1 VRREAVV
8 DTNAVIYY
16 VVEDSAMHEEAE
28 TLLDSL
34 DVWHMPTVVIH
45 ELVWFFKKAAPE
57 EGDGVLRALPEYE
70 KAVIH
75 CEDAA
80 TLRGAVGAGLT
91 HYNDSVVILTAK
103 KLGIPPR
110 HLRRTDDKEGES
122 IRRLRLETP
131 RQPSLRLGQ
140 YMS

>member
-1 VRREAVV
+1 MWRKVRREAVV

-16 VVEDSAMHEEAE
+16 VVEDSPMHEEAE
-28 TLLDSL
+28 ALLDSL

-57 EGDGVLRALPEYE
+57 EGVGVLRALLEYE

-91 HYNDSVVILTAK
+91 PYNDAVLILTAK
-103 KLGIPPR
+103 KLGIPLVTFDTR
-110 HLRRTDDKEGES
+110 MAKKAKAYGVSVLRRLDV
-122 IRRLRLETP
+122 
-131 RQPSLRLGQ
+131 
-140 YMS
+140 

>member
-1 VRREAVV
+1 M
-8 DTNAVIYY
+8 
-16 VVEDSAMHEEAE
+16 VEDSPMHEEAE

-57 EGDGVLRALPEYE
+57 EGVGVLRALLEYE

-91 HYNDSVVILTAK
+91 HYNDAVVILTAK
-103 KLGIPPR
+103 KLGIPLVTFDAR
-110 HLRRTDDKEGES
+110 MAKKAKAYGVSVLRRLDV
-122 IRRLRLETP
+122 
-131 RQPSLRLGQ
+131 
-140 YMS
+140 

>member
-1 VRREAVV
+1 M
-8 DTNAVIYY
+8 
-16 VVEDSAMHEEAE
+16 VEDSPMHEEAE
-28 TLLDSL
+28 TLLDIL

-57 EGDGVLRALPEYE
+57 EGIGVLKALLEYE

-91 HYNDSVVILTAK
+91 HYNDAVVILTAK
-103 KLGIPPR
+103 KLGIPLVTFDAR
-110 HLRRTDDKEGES
+110 MAKKAKAHGVSVLRRLDV
-122 IRRLRLETP
+122 
-131 RQPSLRLGQ
+131 
-140 YMS
+140 

>member
-1 VRREAVV
+1 LWRKVRREAVV
-8 DTNAVIYY
+8 DTNAIIYY
-16 VVEDSAMHEEAE
+16 VVEDSPMHEEAE

-57 EGDGVLRALPEYE
+57 EGIGVLRALLEYE

-75 CEDAA
+75 CEVAA

-91 HYNDSVVILTAK
+91 NYNDAVVILTAK
-103 KLGIPPR
+103 KLGIPLVTFDAR
-110 HLRRTDDKEGES
+110 MAKRAKAHGVSVLRRLDV
-122 IRRLRLETP
+122 
-131 RQPSLRLGQ
+131 
-140 YMS
+140 

>member
-8 DTNAVIYY
+8 DTNAIIYY
-16 VVEDSAMHEEAE
+16 VVEDSPMHVEAE
-28 TLLDSL
+28 ALLDGL

-45 ELVWFFKKAAPE
+45 ELVWFFKKTAPE
-57 EGDGVLRALPEYE
+57 EGGGVLRALLEYE

-91 HYNDSVVILTAK
+91 HYNDAVVILTAK
-103 KLGIPPR
+103 KLGIPLVTFDAR
-110 HLRRTDDKEGES
+110 MAKKAKAYGVSVLRR
-122 IRRLRLETP
+122 
-131 RQPSLRLGQ
+131 LGV
-140 YMS
+140 

>member
-16 VVEDSAMHEEAE
+16 VVEDSPMHVEAE
-28 TLLDSL
+28 ALLDGL

-45 ELVWFFKKAAPE
+45 ELVWFFKKVAPE
-57 EGDGVLRALPEYE
+57 EGGGVLRALLEYE

-80 TLRGAVGAGLT
+80 TLRGAVDAGLT
-91 HYNDSVVILTAK
+91 HYNDAVVILTAK
-103 KLGIPPR
+103 KLGIPLVTFDAR
-110 HLRRTDDKEGES
+110 MAKRAKAYGVSVLRR
-122 IRRLRLETP
+122 
-131 RQPSLRLGQ
+131 LGV
-140 YMS
+140 

>member
-1 VRREAVV
+1 VQREAVV

-16 VVEDSAMHEEAE
+16 VVEDSPMHEEAE
-28 TLLDSL
+28 ILFDSL

-57 EGDGVLRALPEYE
+57 EGVGVLGAFLEYE

-91 HYNDSVVILTAK
+91 HYNNAEVTLTAK
-103 KLGIPPR
+103 KLGLPLVAFDAR
-110 HLRRTDDKEGES
+110 MAERAKAYGVSVLRRLTSVATARAKS
-122 IRRLRLETP
+122 
-131 RQPSLRLGQ
+131 
-140 YMS
+140 